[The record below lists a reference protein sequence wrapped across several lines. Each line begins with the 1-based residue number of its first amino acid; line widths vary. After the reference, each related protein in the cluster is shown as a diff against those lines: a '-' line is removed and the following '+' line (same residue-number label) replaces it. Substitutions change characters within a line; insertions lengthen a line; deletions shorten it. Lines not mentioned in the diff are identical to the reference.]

1 MKEILDWLLYLEQLA
16 GNVYRS
22 AAKKFN
28 KDKEFSEFLSGLA
41 NDEDTHFRLL
51 KEAEQKLLS
60 KRISPPPDVI
70 VDQDIKDRVV
80 TPLENLYERISTAPR
95 ISKQAVM
102 KVIVAVEFAELN
114 NIFQYVVNS
123 FQKDEDEIKKTVLIM
138 DEHIERIKKFL
149 KQYSNVLDLS
159 EAVQRMPTIGKEK
172 LLIVENKQPLQ
183 LFLAQALSTF
193 GETQTAVDGQD
204 ALKKVRNNYFNLV
217 ISDIDMPVMGGP
229 DFFKR
234 AVEIIPGIAKSFLFC
249 ARDMTPN
256 AEVLCNTYNIK
267 FLKIPFALNQLHK
280 TVKTII
286 DKRQ

>member
-28 KDKEFSEFLSGLA
+28 KDKEFSGFLSGLA
-41 NDEDTHFRLL
+41 NDEDTHFKLL

-70 VDQDIKDRVV
+70 VDQGIKDRVV
-80 TPLENLYERISTAPR
+80 TPLENLYERIKTAQR
-95 ISKQAVM
+95 ISKQAIM
-102 KVIVAVEFAELN
+102 KVIIAVEFAELN

-123 FQKDEDEIKKTVLIM
+123 FQKDEDEIKKTASIM
-138 DEHIERIKKFL
+138 NEHIERIKKFL

-159 EAVQRMPTIGKEK
+159 EAVQQMPTIGKEK

-217 ISDIDMPVMGGP
+217 ISDINMPVMDGP
-229 DFFKR
+229 NFFQR
-234 AVEIIPGIAKSFLFC
+234 AVEITPSIAKSFLFC
-249 ARDMTPN
+249 ARDMTPD
-256 AEVLCNTYNIK
+256 AKVLCNTYNIQ

-286 DKRQ
+286 EKRQ

>member
-22 AAKKFN
+22 AAEKFN
-28 KDKEFSEFLSGLA
+28 EDKEFSEFLSGLA
-41 NDEDTHFRLL
+41 DDEDTHFKLL
-51 KEAEQKLLS
+51 EEAEQKLLGKS
-60 KRISPPPDVI
+60 IPPPPDI
-70 VDQDIKDRVV
+70 IIDQIAKDRVV
-80 TPLENLYERISTAPR
+80 TPLENLYERIKTAPR

-114 NIFQYVVNS
+114 NIFQYVVSS
-123 FQKDEDEIKKTVLIM
+123 FQKDENEIKKTASIM

-159 EAVQRMPTIGKEK
+159 EAVQQMPTIGKEK

-193 GETQTAVDGQD
+193 GETQTAANGQD

-217 ISDIDMPVMGGP
+217 ISDINMPVMDGL
-229 DFFKR
+229 DFFHR
-234 AVEIIPGIAKSFLFC
+234 AVDIAPGIAKNFLFC
-249 ARDMTPN
+249 ARDMTPD
-256 AEVLCNTYNIK
+256 AEILCNTYNIK
-267 FLKIPFALNQLHK
+267 FLKIPFALNQLHR
-280 TVKTII
+280 TIKTII
-286 DKRQ
+286 EKRQ

>member
-22 AAKKFN
+22 AAEKFN
-28 KDKEFSEFLSGLA
+28 NDKEFSEFLSGLA
-41 NDEDTHFRLL
+41 NDEDTHFKLL

-60 KRISPPPDVI
+60 KRIPPPPDI
-70 VDQDIKDRVV
+70 IIDQSTKDRVV
-80 TPLENLYERISTAPR
+80 TPLENLYERIKTAQR
-95 ISKQAVM
+95 ISKQVVM
-102 KVIVAVEFAELN
+102 KVIIAVEFAELN
-114 NIFQYVVNS
+114 NIFQYVVSN
-123 FQKDEDEIKKTVLIM
+123 FQKEENEIKKTASIM

-149 KQYSNVLDLS
+149 KQYSDVLDLS
-159 EAVQRMPTIGKEK
+159 EAVQQMPTVGKEK

-217 ISDIDMPVMGGP
+217 ISDINMPVMDGP
-229 DFFKR
+229 NFFQR
-234 AVEIIPGIAKSFLFC
+234 AVEITPGIAKSFLFC
-249 ARDMTPN
+249 ARDMTPD
-256 AEVLCNTYNIK
+256 AKVLCNTYNIQ

-286 DKRQ
+286 EKRQ